1 MENFWCCIRKHSQL
15 RIFLVACSQNNMLI
29 LERDATCSSLR
40 NFKVLKNQPNRNLN
54 HETLVDDMRAPI
66 FIEISCGQALIQVP
80 SFLGSQWLL
89 LTDNFH
95 IQSYGRSLHSS
106 FLYRENLNQFLD
118 FGLQTTQGSF
128 RFFKGV
134 RLIIYFRNFMR

>member
-66 FIEISCGQALIQVP
+66 FIEISCGQAVIQVP

-95 IQSYGRSLHSS
+95 IQSYDRSLHSS
-106 FLYRENLNQFLD
+106 FLYRGNLNQFLD

-128 RFFKGV
+128 RFFKGE

>member
-1 MENFWCCIRKHSQL
+1 MENFWCFMRKHSQL

-89 LTDNFH
+89 LNDNFH

-106 FLYRENLNQFLD
+106 FLYRENLNQFLG
-118 FGLQTTQGSF
+118 FGLQIIQGSF
-128 RFFKGV
+128 RFFKGE